1 MSLGG
6 KGEGDVSILSSQLI
20 GVVVQCGVGVRAS
33 CGKGWVE
40 LVSTLNVLPG
50 SIVHCSCCFEKG
62 KIKLNKKKKEK
73 KRNHNEKKGK
83 KQTNKQNKTKTK
95 NKKT

>member
-1 MSLGG
+1 MWGGG
-6 KGEGDVSILSSQLI
+6 KSELWV
-20 GVVVQCGVGVRAS
+20 GVGVRAS

-62 KIKLNKKKKEK
+62 KIKLNKKRKKK
-73 KRNHNEKKGK
+73 DKS
-83 KQTNKQNKTKTK
+83 
-95 NKKT
+95 